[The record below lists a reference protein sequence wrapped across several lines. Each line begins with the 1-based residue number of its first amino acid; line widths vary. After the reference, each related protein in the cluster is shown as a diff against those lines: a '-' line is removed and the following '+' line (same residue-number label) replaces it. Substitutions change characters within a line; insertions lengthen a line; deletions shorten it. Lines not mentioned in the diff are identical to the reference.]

1 VYILP
6 RLCGLGTQWRVSQLW
21 RKFRTEAR
29 KTEQLARQT
38 SGVDKARIQE
48 SVVNGFSLY
57 ILRCA
62 DSSLYTGIAND
73 VCRRLDEHRL
83 GSRGAK
89 YLRGRQPFE
98 LVFEYVVGDR
108 GAAARLESRIK
119 RLSKRQKEDLVA
131 GRLRVTALVD
141 ETNADAGQ
149 ASGDAA
155 G

>member
-1 VYILP
+1 MPEL
-6 RLCGLGTQWRVSQLW
+6 R

-29 KTEQLARQT
+29 KAEWLAWRA
-38 SGVDKARIQE
+38 SGVDEARHQA
-48 SVVNGFSLY
+48 STVNGFSLY

-62 DSSLYTGIAND
+62 DNSLYTGIAND

-83 GSRGAK
+83 GGRGAK

-98 LVFEYVVGDR
+98 LVFEYAVGDR
-108 GAAARLESRIK
+108 GVAMRLECRIK

-141 ETNADAGQ
+141 ESNSDAGQ
-149 ASGDAA
+149 ASGDST

>member
-1 VYILP
+1 M
-6 RLCGLGTQWRVSQLW
+6 
-21 RKFRTEAR
+21 
-29 KTEQLARQT
+29 
-38 SGVDKARIQE
+38 
-48 SVVNGFSLY
+48 
-57 ILRCA
+57 
-62 DSSLYTGIAND
+62 
-73 VCRRLDEHRL
+73 
-83 GSRGAK
+83 

-141 ETNADAGQ
+141 ETNAGAGQ
-149 ASGDAA
+149 ASGDSA

>member
-1 VYILP
+1 M
-6 RLCGLGTQWRVSQLW
+6 
-21 RKFRTEAR
+21 
-29 KTEQLARQT
+29 
-38 SGVDKARIQE
+38 
-48 SVVNGFSLY
+48 NGFSLY

-83 GSRGAK
+83 GGRGAR

-98 LVFEYVVGDR
+98 LVFKYPVGDR
-108 GAAARLESRIK
+108 GAATRLECRVK

-131 GRLRVTALVD
+131 GRLRVTTLID
-141 ETNADAGQ
+141 EMDADAGQ
-149 ASGDAA
+149 ASGEAA